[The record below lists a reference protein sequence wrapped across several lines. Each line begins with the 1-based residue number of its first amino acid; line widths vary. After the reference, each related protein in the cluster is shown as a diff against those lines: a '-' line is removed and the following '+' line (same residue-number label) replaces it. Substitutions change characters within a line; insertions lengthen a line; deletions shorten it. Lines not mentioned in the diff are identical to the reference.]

1 MYNKIYE
8 ATEHLLRYLIFK
20 IYILVLKYFNLK
32 IYNLPI
38 CYMSRMHYAIS
49 SWKDAISICSFIYS
63 KVSALHMLIKLRIWK
78 DASGCCGRA
87 SDFNASDKIKRM
99 RLNVERAG
107 KSHLHSQ
114 KYSTDKRVIP
124 MRKHARPVRLKFA
137 VPYRSLRVSID
148 YKRTSGSHFTIC
160 IENRR
165 ISVKTVL
172 HVDHNRPRDF
182 KRDCI
187 RIKNMTNWDTRKK
200 YDVWNMCEKIMVRSM
215 IIIL

>member
-1 MYNKIYE
+1 MFFKNVQS
-8 ATEHLLRYLIFK
+8 TDLLYK
-20 IYILVLKYFNLK
+20 
-32 IYNLPI
+32 
-38 CYMSRMHYAIS
+38 MSRIMQFQAGKIQS
-49 SWKDAISICSFIYS
+49 LCSFIYFE
-63 KVSALHMLIKLRIWK
+63 VSALQNMLIKLRIWK

-114 KYSTDKRVIP
+114 KYSTDKRLIP

-160 IENRR
+160 IGNRCMN
-165 ISVKTVL
+165 VKTVL

-182 KRDCI
+182 KSDCI
-187 RIKNMTNWDTRKK
+187 PAHYTYMMNCDATREKK
-200 YDVWNMCEKIMVRSM
+200 YDV
-215 IIIL
+215 

>member
-1 MYNKIYE
+1 MRFQVEKI
-8 ATEHLLRYLIFK
+8 LSL
-20 IYILVLKYFNLK
+20 
-32 IYNLPI
+32 
-38 CYMSRMHYAIS
+38 
-49 SWKDAISICSFIYS
+49 CSFIYS
-63 KVSALHMLIKLRIWK
+63 KVSALLIKLRIWK

-165 ISVKTVL
+165 IWAWKLSCMWITIGLAILKATASRIWQIGTREKKLWRVKYV
-172 HVDHNRPRDF
+172 
-182 KRDCI
+182 
-187 RIKNMTNWDTRKK
+187 KK
-200 YDVWNMCEKIMVRSM
+200 LR
-215 IIIL
+215 